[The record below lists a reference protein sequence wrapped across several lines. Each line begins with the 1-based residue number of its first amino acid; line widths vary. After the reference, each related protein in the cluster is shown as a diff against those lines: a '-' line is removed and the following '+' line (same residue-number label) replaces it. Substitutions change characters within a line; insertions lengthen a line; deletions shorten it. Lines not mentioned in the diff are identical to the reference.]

1 MATEA
6 VPAAPAPVKT
16 FDRERERRLFKRYA
30 RFDDQEARAELVERF
45 LPVAYKMARRYQ
57 RPGEPIDDLAQV
69 AAMGL
74 LKALDRFDPERGLE
88 FISYAAPTIMGELKR
103 YFRDYGWVMHLSR
116 SDQELAASVKRG
128 SEEAARRLGRA
139 PTPREIAAQAR
150 LSVEEVL
157 RGLDSAGAAQPASLD
172 GASGAT
178 DESPG
183 FERWLA
189 RREDGFDLVENRDA
203 ISRGMRA
210 LTKREQRVLYMR
222 FYEDFT
228 QSEIAE
234 EIGVSQMQVSRI
246 IRQAL
251 ERSRLA
257 EELPA
262 S

>member
-1 MATEA
+1 
-6 VPAAPAPVKT
+6 
-16 FDRERERRLFKRYA
+16 
-30 RFDDQEARAELVERF
+30 
-45 LPVAYKMARRYQ
+45 
-57 RPGEPIDDLAQV
+57 
-69 AAMGL
+69 L

-150 LSVEEVL
+150 LTVEEVL
-157 RGLDSAGAAQPASLD
+157 RGLDSAGAAQPASLE

-178 DESPG
+178 EESPG
-183 FERWLA
+183 SERWLA
-189 RREDGFDLVENRDA
+189 ADEDGFDLVENRDA
-203 ISRGMRA
+203 LSRGLRS
-210 LTKREQRVLYMR
+210 LSKREQRVLYMR
-222 FYEDFT
+222 FFEDFT

-234 EIGVSQMQVSRI
+234 RIGVSQMQVSRI

-251 ERSRLA
+251 ERSRWA
-257 EELPA
+257 EEEAPA

>member
-1 MATEA
+1 
-6 VPAAPAPVKT
+6 
-16 FDRERERRLFKRYA
+16 LFNRYA

-74 LKALDRFDPERGLE
+74 LKALDRFDPEREHE

-116 SDQELAASVKRG
+116 SDQELAAAVKRG
-128 SEEAARRLGRA
+128 TEEAARRLGRA
-139 PTPREIAAQAR
+139 PTPREIGEQAR
-150 LSVEEVL
+150 LTVEEVL

-172 GASGAT
+172 GASGEA

-189 RREDGFDLVENRDA
+189 RREEGFDLVENRDA
-203 ISRGMRA
+203 VSRGMRS
-210 LTKREQRVLYMR
+210 LSKREQRVLYMR

-228 QSEIAE
+228 QTEIAE
-234 EIGVSQMQVSRI
+234 RIGVSQMQVSRI

-251 ERSRLA
+251 ERVRLA
-257 EELPA
+257 EESAA